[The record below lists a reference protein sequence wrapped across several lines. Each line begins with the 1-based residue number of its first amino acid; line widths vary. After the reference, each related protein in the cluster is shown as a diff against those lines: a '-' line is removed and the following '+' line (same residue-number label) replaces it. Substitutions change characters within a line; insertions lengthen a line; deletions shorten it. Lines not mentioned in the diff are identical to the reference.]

1 MNLERMTAEE
11 LSLVFCISEETIKKL
26 AKTKQI
32 PCLYTKNR
40 IYFDFTTV
48 LNHLKLLE
56 ESAA

>member
-1 MNLERMTAEE
+1 MTAEE